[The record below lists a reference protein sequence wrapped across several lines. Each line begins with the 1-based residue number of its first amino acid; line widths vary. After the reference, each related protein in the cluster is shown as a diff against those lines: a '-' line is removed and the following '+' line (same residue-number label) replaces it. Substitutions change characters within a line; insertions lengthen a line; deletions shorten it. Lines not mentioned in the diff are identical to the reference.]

1 MFIEIK
7 TDRLILRPLDISDLE
22 TVHIYAS
29 DNENTLYMY
38 WLPNNTKEETTEF
51 LDNVT
56 LEWKKE
62 SPNYYEFAIIL
73 DGLQIGAI
81 SIALDDTKNV
91 GELGWII
98 NKKFWERG
106 IATEAAFAIKEF
118 ALTSL
123 HLEKITANC
132 DYRNVASY
140 NLMQKIGMTLENDT
154 GTRTYPKNGETVQE
168 LTYSLLA
175 KR

>member
-1 MFIEIK
+1 MFYEIK

-29 DNENTLYMY
+29 DKENALYML
-38 WLPNNTKEETTEF
+38 WLPNDTIEKTSKF
-51 LDNVT
+51 LNNVT
-56 LEWKKE
+56 LEWKKD
-62 SPNYYEFAIIL
+62 SPNYYEFAIIF

-81 SIALDDTKNV
+81 SVALNDTKNV

-98 NKKFWERG
+98 NKKYWKRG

-118 ALTSL
+118 ALNIL
-123 HLEKITANC
+123 KLEKIVAHC

-140 NLMQKIGMTLENDT
+140 KLMQQIGMTLENDT
-154 GTRTYPKNGETVQE
+154 GTRTYPKSNETVQE
-168 LTYSLLA
+168 LYYSLSIN
-175 KR
+175 R